1 MLMSLRAEAGLSPMN
16 MLLEVGRRMSESTPV
31 SSWPEADLCDRQ
43 GELKPNV
50 EIQLVSNIYI

>member
-31 SSWPEADLCDRQ
+31 NSWPEADLSDRQ
-43 GELKPNV
+43 KGLKLNV
-50 EIQLVSNIYI
+50 YMKVASNIYI

>member
-31 SSWPEADLCDRQ
+31 SSWPEADLWVMDK
-43 GELKPNV
+43 E
-50 EIQLVSNIYI
+50 S